1 MSGGVQLPTAREL
14 STDVKPLVRIG
25 FLILFLGFGSVLL
38 WAGTAEVNSAATASG
53 VVAPFSGRQSVQHL
67 EGGIIREI
75 LVRNGSRVQA
85 GDVLVRLDDTRS
97 RASFDL
103 LNNRYLNALATQTR
117 LVAERAQEDH
127 LTFPQPL
134 EDPRYFSI
142 TDAQTTLF
150 ESRRSA
156 FKGEVELYDE
166 RIKELRREIV
176 GTREQKIAAEQ
187 QVGIVKEELAMV
199 KPMVDLGYARRTRL
213 LQLESRLVETLG
225 NIGRYSADIARIEQQ
240 IQQVKASQSQ
250 LMRDHL
256 QSINTE
262 LRDVQS
268 EISDLNERLRSAED
282 ILVRSDI
289 KAPRNGTVTNM
300 QFTTVGGVIPPGAQV
315 LEIVPADDRL
325 VIEARVS
332 PNDIDV
338 VSAGLPV
345 NIRVTSFSQ
354 RWFAPVKGTV
364 TDVSPDRLTDSEG
377 RSYFQAMVEIDAES
391 LAEHEGMILS
401 PGMPAQLEIVTG
413 ARTIL
418 AYLFSPITTSFD
430 RAFREQ

>member
-1 MSGGVQLPTAREL
+1 MSGIELPTARQL
-14 STDVKPLVRIG
+14 DTDVKPLVRLG
-25 FLILFLGFGSVLL
+25 LLILVLGFGSVFL
-38 WAGTAEVNSAATASG
+38 WAATAEVNSAATASG

-75 LVRNGSRVQA
+75 LVRNGARVKA
-85 GDVLVRLDDTRS
+85 GDVLIKLDDTRS

-103 LNNRYLNALATQTR
+103 LNNRYLNSLATQTR
-117 LVAERAQEDH
+117 LIAEREQKDD
-127 LTFPQPL
+127 LVFPPVL
-134 EDPRYFSI
+134 NDARYFSI
-142 TDAQTTLF
+142 TDSQRTLF

-156 FKGEVELYDE
+156 FKGEVALYDE

-176 GTREQKIAAEQ
+176 GTREQKTAAEQ

-199 KPMVDLGYARRTRL
+199 KPMVELGYARRTRL

-250 LMRDHL
+250 LMRDNL

-262 LRDVQS
+262 LRDVQG

-282 ILVRSDI
+282 VLVRSDI

-315 LEIVPADDRL
+315 LEIVPLDDRL

-338 VSAGLPV
+338 VSTGLGV
-345 NIRVTSFSQ
+345 NIRVTAFSQ
-354 RWFAPVKGTV
+354 RWFAPIKGVV
-364 TDVSPDRLTDSEG
+364 TDVSPDRLTDAEG
-377 RSYFQAMVEIDAES
+377 RSYFQAMVEIDADS

-413 ARTIL
+413 SRTIL
-418 AYLFSPITTSFD
+418 AYLFSPITTSFE

>member
-1 MSGGVQLPTAREL
+1 
-14 STDVKPLVRIG
+14 
-25 FLILFLGFGSVLL
+25 
-38 WAGTAEVNSAATASG
+38 
-53 VVAPFSGRQSVQHL
+53 
-67 EGGIIREI
+67 
-75 LVRNGSRVQA
+75 
-85 GDVLVRLDDTRS
+85 
-97 RASFDL
+97 
-103 LNNRYLNALATQTR
+103 
-117 LVAERAQEDH
+117 
-127 LTFPQPL
+127 
-134 EDPRYFSI
+134 
-142 TDAQTTLF
+142 LF
-150 ESRRSA
+150 ESRRNA
-156 FKGEVELYDE
+156 FQGELELYDE

-199 KPMVDLGYARRTRL
+199 KPMVELGYARRTRL

-225 NIGRYSADIARIEQQ
+225 NIGRFSADIARIEQQ

>member
-1 MSGGVQLPTAREL
+1 MAGVQLPTAREL
-14 STDVKPLVRIG
+14 ETDVRPLVRIG
-25 FLILFLGFGSVLL
+25 LLILILGVGSVIL
-38 WAGTAEVNSAATASG
+38 WAATARINSAATASG

-75 LVRNGSRVQA
+75 LVRNGARVQG
-85 GDVLVRLDDTRS
+85 GDVLIRLDDTRA

-103 LNNRYLNALATQTR
+103 LNNRYLNALATQAR
-117 LVAERAQEDH
+117 LIAERGGKDRIQFPAPLYDPKYAGIVESQE
-127 LTFPQPL
+127 
-134 EDPRYFSI
+134 
-142 TDAQTTLF
+142 TLF
-150 ESRRSA
+150 QSRMNA
-156 FKGEVELYDE
+156 FRGELDLYDE
-166 RIKELRREIV
+166 RIKELRREII
-176 GTREQKIAAEQ
+176 GTREQKTAAEQ

-225 NIGRYSADIARIEQQ
+225 NIGRFSADIARIEQQ

-262 LRDVQS
+262 LRDIQS

-282 ILVRSDI
+282 VLVRSDI

-300 QFTTVGGVIPPGAQV
+300 QFTTIGGVIPPGAQV
-315 LEIVPADDRL
+315 LEIVPLDDRL

-332 PNDIDV
+332 PNDVDV
-338 VSAGLPV
+338 VSTGLPV
-345 NIRVTSFSQ
+345 NIRVTAFSQ

-413 ARTIL
+413 SRTIL

>member
-1 MSGGVQLPTAREL
+1 
-14 STDVKPLVRIG
+14 
-25 FLILFLGFGSVLL
+25 
-38 WAGTAEVNSAATASG
+38 
-53 VVAPFSGRQSVQHL
+53 
-67 EGGIIREI
+67 
-75 LVRNGSRVQA
+75 
-85 GDVLVRLDDTRS
+85 
-97 RASFDL
+97 
-103 LNNRYLNALATQTR
+103 
-117 LVAERAQEDH
+117 
-127 LTFPQPL
+127 
-134 EDPRYFSI
+134 
-142 TDAQTTLF
+142 
-150 ESRRSA
+150 
-156 FKGEVELYDE
+156 
-166 RIKELRREIV
+166 
-176 GTREQKIAAEQ
+176 
-187 QVGIVKEELAMV
+187 MV

-338 VSAGLPV
+338 VSAGLP
-345 NIRVTSFSQ
+345 N
-354 RWFAPVKGTV
+354 AAEGCLG
-364 TDVSPDRLTDSEG
+364 SPRTP
-377 RSYFQAMVEIDAES
+377 DAQIYGS
-391 LAEHEGMILS
+391 IYAHG
-401 PGMPAQLEIVTG
+401 QL
-413 ARTIL
+413 
-418 AYLFSPITTSFD
+418 
-430 RAFREQ
+430 